1 MAKVQTNHM
10 SELGLTK
17 DEMVNTIMLLT
28 HLGDE
33 HRSQIAKLNIT
44 TLNALF
50 ETMSDMGMQWNK
62 AKQEARYANEH
73 LKTEERRSQSLAR
86 DLKRAEN
93 KLNARK

>member
-28 HLGDE
+28 HLGTE
-33 HRSQIAKLNIT
+33 HRSQLAKLNIT

-50 ETMSDMGMQWNK
+50 ETVSDMGMQWNK
-62 AKQEARYANEH
+62 AKQEARFAAEH
-73 LKTEERRSQSLAR
+73 LKTEERRSASLER
-86 DLKRAEN
+86 DLNRANN
-93 KLNARK
+93 KLKAKK